1 MKRVFGVL
9 FIVLVSGCGQN
20 ESEQVDT
27 AQTDTDP
34 AAIALQTSESDLGT
48 PSDVA
53 IITAFKP
60 GEPATL
66 EIPEMSCQINC
77 YPKVKEALE
86 GITGVKSVELMP
98 QEDEVVIND
107 HRVKIEFDGD
117 VDGANAVAAL
127 TKAGYPGATF
137 QN

>member
-1 MKRVFGVL
+1 MKRVFVVMFAVL
-9 FIVLVSGCGQN
+9 AVGCGQT

-27 AQTDTDP
+27 AATETD
-34 AAIALQTSESDLGT
+34 AGAMALQSSESDLGT
-48 PSDVA
+48 PADEAVMV
-53 IITAFKP
+53 AFKP
-60 GEPATL
+60 GESATL

-117 VDGANAVAAL
+117 VDGSNAVAAL